1 MYRKPNRKPILYFFV
16 VLLIIAASGAY
27 LVFRGS
33 SQEPAKS
40 EDTVVSASSVS
51 LEDAPFEHVFPE
63 KMDGLFLVGET
74 YDGEIYEARYSDG
87 ENEGFIRK
95 SVGSGDNSGVTNSFP
110 EKSEHDIDGVTVT
123 FRGRNGKVNL
133 ATWENSNIIYSI
145 GIRVDGEGA
154 ASEDM
159 LEYVKELR

>member
-1 MYRKPNRKPILYFFV
+1 MYGKPNRKPIVIFII
-16 VLLIIAASGAY
+16 VLLILAAAGAY
-27 LVFRGS
+27 LVYRGG
-33 SQEPAKS
+33 SQEPGKR

-51 LEDAPFEHVFPE
+51 PEDAPFEHVFPD

-74 YDGEIYEARYSDG
+74 YDGEIYEAKYSDG

-110 EKSEHDIDGVTVT
+110 EKSEHDVDGVKVT

-133 ATWENSNIIYSI
+133 ATWENNNIVYSV

-154 ASEDM
+154 APEDM